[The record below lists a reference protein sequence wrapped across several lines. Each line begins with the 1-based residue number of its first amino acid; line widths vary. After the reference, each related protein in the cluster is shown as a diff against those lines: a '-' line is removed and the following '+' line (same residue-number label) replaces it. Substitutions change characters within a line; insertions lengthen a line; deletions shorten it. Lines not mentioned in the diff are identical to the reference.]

1 LETTDLLKK
10 VRKLEIKARGLS
22 NQLFAGEYHSAFK
35 GRGMLFSEVREYQA
49 GDDVRHIDNNVTA
62 RFGHPFVKVYEEERE
77 LTVMLLVDM
86 SASGL
91 FGTRV
96 QTKRERIAELCAI
109 LAFAAMNNNDK
120 IGMLL
125 FTSEVEHVI
134 PPSKGK
140 KHVLRIIRD
149 ILEFRPQKKGTDLNP
164 PLKYFRNAIKKK
176 STGFL
181 ISDFQTQEYE
191 EALKITS
198 RKHDLVAL
206 RVFDETEMQIPD
218 VGLVDFILAE
228 SGETISVDTSSQK
241 WRTAFRAHQLE
252 KLDQLKKICKKNRV
266 DLAQVNTRE
275 NVVPV
280 LLKLFEQRIHA

>member
-1 LETTDLLKK
+1 METTDLLKK

-35 GRGMLFSEVREYQA
+35 GRGMLFSEVREYQE

-62 RFGHPFVKVYEEERE
+62 RFGHPYVKVYEEERE

-91 FGTRV
+91 FGTRL

-125 FTSEVEHVI
+125 FTSDVELVI

-149 ILEFRPQKKGTDLNP
+149 ILEFSPQKKGTDLNP
-164 PLKYFRNAIKKK
+164 PLRYFRNAIKKK

-181 ISDFQTQEYE
+181 ISDFQAPSYE

-206 RVFDETEMQIPD
+206 RVYDETEMQLPD
-218 VGLVDFILAE
+218 VGLVDFVLAE
-228 SGETISVDTSSQK
+228 TGETVTADTSSAK

-252 KLDQLKKICKKNRV
+252 KLDYLKKICKKNRV
-266 DLAQVNTRE
+266 DLAQVNTSE

>member
-1 LETTDLLKK
+1 METTDLLKK

-206 RVFDETEMQIPD
+206 RVFDETEMQLPD

>member
-1 LETTDLLKK
+1 METTDLLKK

-206 RVFDETEMQIPD
+206 RVFDETEMQLPD

-266 DLAQVNTRE
+266 DRAQVNTRE

>member
-1 LETTDLLKK
+1 METTDLLKK

>member
-1 LETTDLLKK
+1 
-10 VRKLEIKARGLS
+10 
-22 NQLFAGEYHSAFK
+22 
-35 GRGMLFSEVREYQA
+35 MLFSEVREYQE

-91 FGTRV
+91 FGTRM

-125 FTSEVEHVI
+125 FTSGVEHVI
-134 PPSKGK
+134 PPAKGK

-149 ILEFRPQKKGTDLNP
+149 ILEFRPRHKGTDLNP

-181 ISDFQTQEYE
+181 ISDFQADAYE

-206 RVFDETEMQIPD
+206 RVYDEAEMQLPAA
-218 VGLVDFILAE
+218 GLVDFVLAE
-228 SGETISVDTSSQK
+228 SGETITVDTSYGK
-241 WRTAFRAHQLE
+241 WRTAFRASQLE
-252 KLDQLKKICKKNRV
+252 KLDYLKKICKKNRV
-266 DLAQVNTRE
+266 DLAQVNTSE

-280 LLKLFEQRIHA
+280 LLKLFEQRIHT

>member
-1 LETTDLLKK
+1 
-10 VRKLEIKARGLS
+10 
-22 NQLFAGEYHSAFK
+22 
-35 GRGMLFSEVREYQA
+35 MLFSEVREYQE

-62 RFGHPFVKVYEEERE
+62 RFGHPYVKVYEEERE

-91 FGTRV
+91 FGTRL

-125 FTSEVEHVI
+125 FTSDVELVI

-149 ILEFRPQKKGTDLNP
+149 ILEFSPQKKGTDLNP
-164 PLKYFRNAIKKK
+164 PLRYFRNAIKKK

-181 ISDFQTQEYE
+181 ISDFQAPNYE

-206 RVFDETEMQIPD
+206 RVYDETEMQLPD
-218 VGLVDFILAE
+218 VGLVDLVLAE
-228 SGETISVDTSSQK
+228 TGETVTADTSSAK

-252 KLDQLKKICKKNRV
+252 KLDYLKKICKKNRV
-266 DLAQVNTRE
+266 DLAQVNTSE

>member
-1 LETTDLLKK
+1 METTDLLKK
-10 VRKLEIKARGLS
+10 VRKLEIRARGLS

-35 GRGMLFSEVREYQA
+35 GRGMLFSEVREYQE

-62 RFGHPFVKVYEEERE
+62 RFGHPYVKVYEEERE

-91 FGTRV
+91 FGTRL

-125 FTSEVEHVI
+125 FTSDVELVI

-149 ILEFRPQKKGTDLNP
+149 ILEFSPQKKGTDLNP
-164 PLKYFRNAIKKK
+164 PLRYFRNAIKKK

-181 ISDFQTQEYE
+181 ISDFQAPNYE

-206 RVFDETEMQIPD
+206 RVYDETEMQLPD
-218 VGLVDFILAE
+218 VGLVDLVLAE
-228 SGETISVDTSSQK
+228 TGETVTADTSSAK

-252 KLDQLKKICKKNRV
+252 KLDYLKKICKKNRV
-266 DLAQVNTRE
+266 DLAQVNTSE

>member
-1 LETTDLLKK
+1 METTDLLKK

-35 GRGMLFSEVREYQA
+35 GRGMLFSEVREYQE

-91 FGTRV
+91 FGTRL

-125 FTSEVEHVI
+125 FTSDVELVI
-134 PPSKGK
+134 PPAKGK

-149 ILEFRPQKKGTDLNP
+149 ILEFSPQKKGTDLNP
-164 PLKYFRNAIKKK
+164 PLRYFRNAIKKK

-181 ISDFQTQEYE
+181 ISDFQAPAYE

-206 RVFDETEMQIPD
+206 RVYDETEMQLPD
-218 VGLVDFILAE
+218 VGLVDLVLAE
-228 SGETISVDTSSQK
+228 TGETITADTSSPK

-252 KLDQLKKICKKNRV
+252 KLDYLKKICKKNRV
-266 DLAQVNTRE
+266 DLAQVNTSE